1 VVKKKQAMG
10 MEFAGTMILA
20 IAVVGSGHMA
30 ANLSQD
36 GGIRLLINALA
47 TAVGLAVVIKI
58 GMKISG
64 AHFNPVVTLVMV
76 VLKKISNELAAL
88 YIAAQILGAVL
99 GVGIANLI
107 YNQNFL
113 MQSSIIRDGSDL
125 FFSELFATAVLVII
139 ILTFLKKDELIAIY
153 VPIWIFGA
161 ILFTSSTSF
170 ANPAITIGRVFTNS
184 FTGIAPDSVL
194 LFVVAQF
201 IGALVG
207 LLLAKNLTIVGKKS
221 DE

>member
-1 VVKKKQAMG
+1 MKKKSAIG

-20 IAVVGSGHMA
+20 LAVVGSGHMA

-47 TAVGLAVVIKI
+47 TAVGLAVVIKVGI
-58 GMKISG
+58 KTSG

-76 VLKKISNELAAL
+76 ILKKISNQLAVT
-88 YIAAQILGAVL
+88 YIAAQVLGAVL

-107 YNQNFL
+107 YDQDFL
-113 MQSSIIRDGSDL
+113 MQSSILRDGSNL
-125 FFSELFATAVLVII
+125 FVSEIFATAVLIWI
-139 ILTFLKKDELIAIY
+139 ILNFGKKDELIAIY

-184 FTGIAPDSVL
+184 ITGIALDSVL
-194 LFVVAQF
+194 LFVLAQF
-201 IGALVG
+201 IGALLG
-207 LLLAKNLTIVGKKS
+207 LLLAKSLKLPGNKS

>member
-1 VVKKKQAMG
+1 MKQKRAIG
-10 MEFAGTMILA
+10 MEFIGTMILA
-20 IAVVGSGHMA
+20 VAIVGSGHMA
-30 ANLSQD
+30 ANLAQD
-36 GGIRLLINALA
+36 GGVKLLINALA
-47 TAVGLAVVIKI
+47 TALGLAVVIKV
-58 GMKISG
+58 GMNTSG
-64 AHFNPVVTLVMV
+64 AHFNPAVTLVMV
-76 VLKKISNELAAL
+76 ILKKISNEVAAL
-88 YIAAQILGAVL
+88 YIAAQVLGAIL

-107 YNQNFL
+107 YDQSFL
-113 MQSSIIRDGSDL
+113 KQSSIIRDGSNL
-125 FFSELFATAVLVII
+125 FFSELFATAVLVLI
-139 ILTFLKKDELIAIY
+139 ILTFRKKDELIAIY

-184 FTGIAPDSVL
+184 FTGIALDSVL

-207 LLLAKNLTIVGKKS
+207 LVVAKNLTIAGKKS

>member
-1 VVKKKQAMG
+1 MKKKSAIG

-20 IAVVGSGHMA
+20 LAVVGSGHMA

-47 TAVGLAVVIKI
+47 TAVGLAVVIKV
-58 GMKISG
+58 GVKTSG

-76 VLKKISNELAAL
+76 ILKKISNQLAVT
-88 YIAAQILGAVL
+88 YIAAQVLGAVL

-107 YNQNFL
+107 YDQDFL
-113 MQSSIIRDGSDL
+113 MQSSILRDGSNL
-125 FFSELFATAVLVII
+125 FVSEIFATAVLIWI
-139 ILTFLKKDELIAIY
+139 ILNFGKKDELIAIY

-184 FTGIAPDSVL
+184 ITGIALDSVL
-194 LFVVAQF
+194 LFVLAQF
-201 IGALVG
+201 IGALLG
-207 LLLAKNLTIVGKKS
+207 LLLAKSLKLPGNKS

>member
-1 VVKKKQAMG
+1 

-20 IAVVGSGHMA
+20 LAVVGSGHMA

-47 TAVGLAVVIKI
+47 TAVGLAVVIKVGI
-58 GMKISG
+58 KTSG

-76 VLKKISNELAAL
+76 ILKKISNQLAVT
-88 YIAAQILGAVL
+88 YIVAQVLGAVL

-107 YNQNFL
+107 YDQDFL
-113 MQSSIIRDGSDL
+113 MQSSILRDGLNL
-125 FFSELFATAVLVII
+125 FVSEIFATAVLIWI
-139 ILTFLKKDELIAIY
+139 ILNLGKKDELIAIY

-184 FTGIAPDSVL
+184 ITGIALDSVL
-194 LFVVAQF
+194 LFVLAQF
-201 IGALVG
+201 IGAILG
-207 LLLAKNLTIVGKKS
+207 LLLAKSLASPGNKS

>member
-1 VVKKKQAMG
+1 VKKKSAIG

-20 IAVVGSGHMA
+20 LAVVGSGHMA

-47 TAVGLAVVIKI
+47 TAVGLAVVIKVGI
-58 GMKISG
+58 KTSG

-76 VLKKISNELAAL
+76 ILKKISNQLAVT
-88 YIAAQILGAVL
+88 YIAAQVLGAVL

-107 YNQNFL
+107 YDQDFL
-113 MQSSIIRDGSDL
+113 MQSSILRDGSNL
-125 FFSELFATAVLVII
+125 FVSEIFATAVLIWI
-139 ILTFLKKDELIAIY
+139 ILNFGKKDELIAIY

-184 FTGIAPDSVL
+184 ITGIALDSVL
-194 LFVVAQF
+194 LFVLAQF
-201 IGALVG
+201 IGALLG
-207 LLLAKNLTIVGKKS
+207 LLLAKSLKLPGNKS

>member
-1 VVKKKQAMG
+1 MKKKQAMG

-76 VLKKISNELAAL
+76 VLKKISNELASL

-125 FFSELFATAVLVII
+125 FFSELFATAVLVLI

-184 FTGIAPDSVL
+184 FTGIALDSVL
-194 LFVVAQF
+194 LFVLAQF

-207 LLLAKNLTIVGKKS
+207 LLLAKNLTIAGKKS

>member
-1 VVKKKQAMG
+1 MKQKRAIG
-10 MEFAGTMILA
+10 MEFIGTMILA
-20 IAVVGSGHMA
+20 VAIVGSGHMA
-30 ANLSQD
+30 ANLAQD
-36 GGIRLLINALA
+36 GGVKLLINALA
-47 TAVGLAVVIKI
+47 TALGLAVVIKV
-58 GMKISG
+58 GMKTSG
-64 AHFNPVVTLVMV
+64 AHFNPAVTLVMV
-76 VLKKISNELAAL
+76 ILKKISNEVAAL
-88 YIAAQILGAVL
+88 YIAAQVLGAIL

-107 YNQNFL
+107 YDQSFL
-113 MQSSIIRDGSDL
+113 KQSSIIRDGSNL
-125 FFSELFATAVLVII
+125 FFSELFATAVLVLI
-139 ILTFLKKDELIAIY
+139 ILTFRKKDELIGIY

-184 FTGIAPDSVL
+184 FTGISLDSVL

-207 LLLAKNLTIVGKKS
+207 LVVAKNLTIAGKKS

>member
-1 VVKKKQAMG
+1 MKQKRAIG
-10 MEFAGTMILA
+10 MEFIGTMILA
-20 IAVVGSGHMA
+20 VAIVGSGHMA
-30 ANLSQD
+30 AYLAED
-36 GGIRLLINALA
+36 GGVKLLLNAIA
-47 TAVGLAVVIKI
+47 TALGLAVVIKV
-58 GMKISG
+58 GMKVSG
-64 AHFNPVVTLVMV
+64 AHFNPAVTLVMV

-88 YIAAQILGAVL
+88 YIAAQVLGAVL

-125 FFSELFATAVLVII
+125 FFSELFATAVLVLI
-139 ILTFLKKDELIAIY
+139 ILTFLKKEELIAKY

>member
-1 VVKKKQAMG
+1 MKQKRAIG
-10 MEFAGTMILA
+10 MEFIGTMILA
-20 IAVVGSGHMA
+20 VAIVGSGHMA
-30 ANLSQD
+30 AYLAED
-36 GGIRLLINALA
+36 GGVKLLLNAIA
-47 TAVGLAVVIKI
+47 TALGLAVVIKV
-58 GMKISG
+58 GMKVSG
-64 AHFNPVVTLVMV
+64 AHFNPAVTLVMV

-125 FFSELFATAVLVII
+125 FFSELFATAVLVLI

-184 FTGIAPDSVL
+184 FTGIAPDSIL

>member
-1 VVKKKQAMG
+1 MKQKRAIG
-10 MEFAGTMILA
+10 MEFIGTMILA
-20 IAVVGSGHMA
+20 IAIVGSGHMA
-30 ANLSQD
+30 ANLAQD
-36 GGIRLLINALA
+36 GGVQLLLNALA
-47 TAVGLAVVIKI
+47 TALGLAVVIKV
-58 GMKISG
+58 GMKTSG
-64 AHFNPVVTLVMV
+64 AHFNPAVTLVMAI
-76 VLKKISNELAAL
+76 LKKISNELAAL
-88 YIAAQILGAVL
+88 YIAAQVLGAIL

-107 YNQNFL
+107 YDQSFL
-113 MQSSIIRDGSDL
+113 KQSTIIRDGSNL
-125 FFSELFATAVLVII
+125 FFSELFATAVLVLI
-139 ILTFLKKDELIAIY
+139 ILTFRKKDELIAIY

-184 FTGIAPDSVL
+184 FTGIALDSVL

-207 LLLAKNLTIVGKKS
+207 LVVAKNLTIAGKKS